1 MIAQAIAAFALLEAG
16 CALVLLLLLVRALLR
31 CAAAHRAA
39 AAAAA
44 IRPAI
49 RLALVEHLAGNSDT
63 AKLREFA
70 MSHRCDLMECILE
83 LRHTLSGDAGDRL
96 WELTLDLSVLHDW
109 CGDARSGVL
118 AARRA
123 AFERL
128 AFASAYE
135 RCRRV
140 VGQLQLTGV
149 DDPDPEVRLAAARG
163 LAQSPDL
170 KDLELVFRHAVR
182 WNPLARAV
190 LAEVL
195 RPHALALSENAVPRV
210 LRSRED
216 RHVLAAL
223 EIVIAWGRAVPLS
236 DLHRL
241 IDGGSPAVRILALRA
256 LPLVASSTE
265 NQAAVLRALSDSDRD
280 VAREAMAAAGRL
292 RMDASSPAP
301 PDAGRRVARV

>member
-1 MIAQAIAAFALLEAG
+1 MIAYAIAAAALLEAG
-16 CALVLLLLLVRALLR
+16 CAVVLLLLLVRALLGR
-31 CAAAHRAA
+31 AAAHRAA
-39 AAAAA
+39 AASAA

-49 RLALVEHLAGNSDT
+49 RQPLIEYLAGCSNT
-63 AKLREFA
+63 EKLREFA
-70 MSHRCDLMECILE
+70 GSHRRDLAECILE

-96 WELTLDLSVLHDW
+96 WDLTLELSVLDDW
-109 CGDARSGVL
+109 CADARSAVR
-118 AARRA
+118 AVRRA

-140 VGQLQLTGV
+140 VGQLQLTGIE
-149 DDPDPEVRLAAARG
+149 DSDPEVRLAAARG
-163 LAQSPDL
+163 LAQSLDL
-170 KDLELVFRHAVR
+170 KDIELVFRQAVR

-195 RPHALALSENAVPRV
+195 RPHALALAENAVPRV

-223 EIVIAWGRAVPLS
+223 EIIIAWGRAVPLS

-241 IDGGSPAVRILALRA
+241 IDGGAPAVRVLALRA
-256 LPLVASSTE
+256 LPLVASSPD
-265 NQAAVLRALSDSDRD
+265 NHAAVLRALSDSDRE

-292 RMDASSPAP
+292 HMDALSPAP
-301 PDAGRRVARV
+301 PDADRRVARV